1 MANIIHRFYKNATLN
16 HYSSLDQAVK
26 DSRNYKLLY
35 NNLSKKFNLSKNYPK
50 YFDDRY
56 NATFDNTI
64 KEAATGL
71 GLTDKRRFGSFA
83 LQSRQE
89 MLAMIAT
96 LRDEADGIKEDF
108 QKISAAIE
116 KIDDFEVTFSQQ
128 LAELAITN
136 PLLRQ
141 IMGIKESDIPNGR
154 YDINTAQLFS
164 TVNGQIKYINILIAK
179 AQEKGRSIDDVK
191 GIGWAIYQAYSKLA
205 GFLQEAEMLK
215 GLIQAD
221 KEGNAIFLHTGVLYK
236 EIKND
241 VKLSEDEKAYQNML
255 KEIDSIVQGITSS
268 TPKADIIGYKD
279 GVYAGI
285 SIKTASEAKLGF
297 KGFSRSKAI
306 PLGSTYKAILQ
317 ILSENQ
323 STISNILGLPYLDY
337 LTQTIVS
344 IHKAPNGDTTD
355 YTNTAQNDLR
365 TILDL
370 ASTLAAV
377 EGLVGIC
384 KDFNKGAATY
394 LVVNGHIYDTQ
405 DVLNAILKT
414 LEITGRTGVYY
425 ENQGKG
431 SDVKNTI
438 LIGDQSAQEL
448 LDLPGNLS
456 SEEYTRMS
464 KSKTKEIINN
474 LNKVHISIGLNAL
487 IEHGK
492 LMER

>member
-1 MANIIHRFYKNATLN
+1 
-16 HYSSLDQAVK
+16 
-26 DSRNYKLLY
+26 
-35 NNLSKKFNLSKNYPK
+35 
-50 YFDDRY
+50 
-56 NATFDNTI
+56 
-64 KEAATGL
+64 
-71 GLTDKRRFGSFA
+71 
-83 LQSRQE
+83 
-89 MLAMIAT
+89 
-96 LRDEADGIKEDF
+96 
-108 QKISAAIE
+108 
-116 KIDDFEVTFSQQ
+116 
-128 LAELAITN
+128 
-136 PLLRQ
+136 
-141 IMGIKESDIPNGR
+141 
-154 YDINTAQLFS
+154 
-164 TVNGQIKYINILIAK
+164 
-179 AQEKGRSIDDVK
+179 
-191 GIGWAIYQAYSKLA
+191 
-205 GFLQEAEMLK
+205 MLK

-221 KEGNAIFLHTGVLYK
+221 KEGNATFLHTGVLHK

-241 VKLSEDEKAYQNML
+241 VKLSEDEKAYQSML

-344 IHKAPNGDTTD
+344 IHKAPDGDTTD

-394 LVVNGHIYDTQ
+394 LVVNGHVYDTQ

-414 LEITGRTGVYY
+414 LETTGKTGVYY
-425 ENQGKG
+425 QNQGKE

-448 LDLPGNLS
+448 LDLPGDLS

-474 LNKVHISIGLNAL
+474 LNKVHISIGLGAL

-492 LMER
+492 LTER